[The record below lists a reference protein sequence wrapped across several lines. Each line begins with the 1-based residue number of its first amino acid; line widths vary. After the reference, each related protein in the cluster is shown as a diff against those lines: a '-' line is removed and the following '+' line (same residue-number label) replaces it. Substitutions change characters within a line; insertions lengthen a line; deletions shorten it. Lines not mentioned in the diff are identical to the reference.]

1 MRKTVLAMLS
11 VAGATILAPLPAL
24 AWDYPGHRIV
34 GAIADLVLQQ
44 HYPHTRKKVSALLDI
59 KDTGGTVIDK
69 RSLSEVAVFPDCAK
83 DEEEYCRRRPS
94 AEEIAYVLRNL
105 GHKSYHYT
113 NSPLGENLYKPRG
126 VGTADN
132 DVVQM
137 MKHAIRQ
144 LQKERVSKF
153 EVNLTN
159 TEALWLLAH
168 LVGDL
173 HQPLH
178 ISQIY
183 YDKTCQNSVNPN
195 EPANRDALTTLG
207 GNLIKFA
214 PTAPAV
220 SPAPS
225 LHIYWD
231 ATTIARA
238 MHAAGRAG
246 DEEGFARML
255 AAAPPVGQTAGAPD
269 TWAEQWVAEAIPI
282 ARKAYADANIVG
294 KLDSGRC
301 SWTVTLDENYEN
313 WAQKAASEQLAKA
326 GFRLAALLVAIFPNK
341 EEATSPPPP

>member
-1 MRKTVLAMLS
+1 MRKTVF
-11 VAGATILAPLPAL
+11 ATLLVTASMTSPLPAA
-24 AWDYPGHRIV
+24 AWDYPGHRVV

-44 HYPHTRKKVSALLDI
+44 HYPHTRKKISALLDI
-59 KDTGGTVIDK
+59 KDVGGTVIDK
-69 RSLSEVAVFPDCAK
+69 RFLYEVAVFPDCAK

-105 GHKSYHYT
+105 GHKNYHYT

-137 MKHAIRQ
+137 IKHTIRQ

-178 ISQIY
+178 VAQAY
-183 YDKTCQNSVNPN
+183 YDKATCQNSVNPN
-195 EPANRDALTTLG
+195 DPAHHDALTTLG
-207 GNLIKFA
+207 GNTIKFA

-220 SPAPS
+220 APAPT

-231 ATTIARA
+231 AATIARA

-255 AAAPPVGQTAGAPD
+255 AATPPVGQTAGAPD
-269 TWAEQWVAEAIPI
+269 SWAEQWVAEAIPI
-282 ARKAYADANIVG
+282 ARKAYTDANIVG

-301 SWTVTLDENYEN
+301 SWTVTLDESYEK
-313 WAQKAASEQLAKA
+313 WAQQAASEQLAKA

-341 EEATSPPPP
+341 ED